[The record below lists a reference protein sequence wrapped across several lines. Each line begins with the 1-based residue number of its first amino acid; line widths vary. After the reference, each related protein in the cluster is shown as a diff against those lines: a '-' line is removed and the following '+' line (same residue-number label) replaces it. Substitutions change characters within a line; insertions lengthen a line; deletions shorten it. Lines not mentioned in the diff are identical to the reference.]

1 MDNYKG
7 IYANNNDRQLR
18 YYEGGAHFRYSDLF
32 KRLKFLKSSMQTDI
46 EGTPTRFREEYQK
59 PAQSRNIKP
68 LIQSLTQ
75 KLSEI
80 VNSSK
85 ERTKLN
91 NTRNKIISSSVTNN
105 LTHQYSQDK
114 IKRDINAHHNYL
126 NSTLSMNQ
134 LRNIKYLNAHSIAN
148 LEKINDT
155 NNNIE
160 IESKTDNLIES
171 ENKGNNIINNI
182 IIKPNINISFVKN
195 NNKVNPSRYGV
206 SRNIKPSH
214 SNTKNYNATAINY
227 FSKFGN
233 YTMQDHNNSNNIN
246 LSNTT
251 NINNINGSGLTHQRN
266 HSNSVFTKKYSNL
279 QDKIIQMKMKT
290 KIELEKLSKDF
301 EKLVSVSNSHNNI
314 NIKKESRNKE
324 VTKPVIYGNTGNYSN
339 NVYYPQHNYN
349 NNNNNDV
356 KIKFKYN
363 YSYQLQNEGEK
374 RIQGRK
380 GNSTYYIGANSNIN
394 KSYLANNSLR
404 VNQNKI
410 SNNALGRSNY
420 IGYNNY

>member
-7 IYANNNDRQLR
+7 IYANNNDKQLR

-32 KRLKFLKSSMQTDI
+32 KRLKLLKSEMQTDI
-46 EGTPTRFREEYQK
+46 EETPTRFVEEHQK
-59 PAQSRNIKP
+59 PPQSRNIKP

-91 NTRNKIISSSVTNN
+91 NTRNKNISSSVTNN
-105 LTHQYSQDK
+105 LIHQYSQDK
-114 IKRDINAHHNYL
+114 IKKDINAHPNYL

-134 LRNIKYLNAHSIAN
+134 LRNIKYLNAHNITN
-148 LEKINDT
+148 LEKIND
-155 NNNIE
+155 NDIE
-160 IESKTDNLIES
+160 VDSKTDNLVDS
-171 ENKGNNIINNI
+171 ENKGNSIINNI
-182 IIKPNINISFVKN
+182 IIKPSINISFVKN
-195 NNKVNPSRYGV
+195 NNVNPPRYGV
-206 SRNIKPSH
+206 SRNIKPSQ
-214 SNTKNYNATAINY
+214 SNTKHSNGTNINY
-227 FSKFGN
+227 FSKMTN
-233 YTMQDHNNSNNIN
+233 YTMQDNNNNSNNIN

-251 NINNINGSGLTHQRN
+251 NLNNINNSGSTHQRN
-266 HSNSVFTKKYSNL
+266 HSNSVLTKKYSNL
-279 QDKIIQMKMKT
+279 QDKINQMKMKT
-290 KIELEKLSKDF
+290 KIEFEKLSKDF
-301 EKLVSVSNSHNNI
+301 EKLVSTSSHNNI

-324 VTKPVIYGNTGNYSN
+324 VIKPVIYGYTGHYSN

-349 NNNNNDV
+349 NNNNDD

-363 YSYQLQNEGEK
+363 YNYQLQNEGEK

-380 GNSTYYIGANSNIN
+380 GNPIFYTGTGSNIN

-410 SNNALGRSNY
+410 SNNTLGRSNY
-420 IGYNNY
+420 TGYNNH